1 MECHFSDVL
10 ITHNIIPLQILFLI
24 HTVTGSHSGFKFS
37 SLSTLCIL
45 QAYALLFNLIEIAI
59 TTTTRG
65 GDLCRRSVKFPS
77 MNCIPI
83 QITSPGYVVALSIFI
98 LVPFAIII
106 VTSVWTFIFTR
117 MYLGKDLRRR
127 TETLTKEDLKIQK
140 SVYNVRVRKLFGIF
154 TALFIFNFIS
164 VAPFFISVIVLLA
177 TGKVSPRALTAVLI
191 LYLVSNV
198 SNPLIQSYFRKDLKD
213 SIVKYTKK
221 MLFCYDFKEESDTAR
236 SSHYASNSNSLSQ
249 NRRSRIA
256 PGGAAVSGSSDNAM
270 APGKDRVSNGDGI
283 SPPGSNL
290 PTSPDCH
297 SNDMSLNKSTATLTS
312 VVVTVVEEKSN
323 ESSKRGNHDEL
334 ELVLAS
340 PGSEI
345 SKE

>member
-1 MECHFSDVL
+1 
-10 ITHNIIPLQILFLI
+10 
-24 HTVTGSHSGFKFS
+24 
-37 SLSTLCIL
+37 
-45 QAYALLFNLIEIAI
+45 
-59 TTTTRG
+59 
-65 GDLCRRSVKFPS
+65 
-77 MNCIPI
+77 
-83 QITSPGYVVALSIFI
+83 
-98 LVPFAIII
+98 
-106 VTSVWTFIFTR
+106 

-213 SIVKYTKK
+213 SIVRFAKK

-236 SSHYASNSNSLSQ
+236 SSHHASNSNSLSQ
-249 NRRSRIA
+249 SRRSRNA
-256 PGGAAVSGSSDNAM
+256 PGGAAVRGSSDDAIGRDRGSGDDAM
-270 APGKDRVSNGDGI
+270 SNGDVI
-283 SPPGSNL
+283 SPQGLNL
-290 PTSPDCH
+290 PTSPDRH
-297 SNDMSLNKSTATLTS
+297 SNDMSLDPLNKSTATLTS

-323 ESSKRGNHDEL
+323 ENNKRENYDEL

-345 SKE
+345 SKERTTSNMSYQ

>member
-1 MECHFSDVL
+1 
-10 ITHNIIPLQILFLI
+10 
-24 HTVTGSHSGFKFS
+24 
-37 SLSTLCIL
+37 
-45 QAYALLFNLIEIAI
+45 
-59 TTTTRG
+59 
-65 GDLCRRSVKFPS
+65 
-77 MNCIPI
+77 
-83 QITSPGYVVALSIFI
+83 
-98 LVPFAIII
+98 
-106 VTSVWTFIFTR
+106 

-164 VAPFFISVIVLLA
+164 VAPFFISVLVLLA

-221 MLFCYDFKEESDTAR
+221 VLFCYNFKEESDAAR
-236 SSHYASNSNSLSQ
+236 SSHHASNSNSLSQ
-249 NRRSRIA
+249 SRRSRNA

-270 APGKDRVSNGDGI
+270 APGKDQVSNGDVI
-283 SPPGSNL
+283 SPPGSNQ
-290 PTSPDCH
+290 PTSPDCC
-297 SNDMSLNKSTATLTS
+297 SNDISTATSTS
-312 VVVTVVEEKSN
+312 VVVTVVKEKSN
-323 ESSKRGNHDEL
+323 ENSKRGNHDEL